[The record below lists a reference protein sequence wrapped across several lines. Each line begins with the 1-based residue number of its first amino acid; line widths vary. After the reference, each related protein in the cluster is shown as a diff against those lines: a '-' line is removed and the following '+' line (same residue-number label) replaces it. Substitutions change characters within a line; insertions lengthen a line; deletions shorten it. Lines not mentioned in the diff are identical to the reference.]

1 MTQQE
6 PFDGDRAAVVIM
18 DFQNGIVGGFA
29 SDPQGTAERAASVL
43 AAARAAGIPVV
54 HVVHRGGR
62 FADDSPDVEIHPGV
76 APAGGSAS
84 SPRTRAGSFS
94 TTGLEVLLR
103 EMGRDTLALMG
114 VATRALSDVRQRTVP
129 TKRLRASV
137 PAATVCRAE
146 RYRGR
151 GRGLDVR
158 RGGVRERDSL
168 VLERPREERR

>member
-6 PFDGDRAAVVIM
+6 PFDVDRAAVVIM

-84 SPRTRAGSFS
+84 SPRRAQ
-94 TTGLEVLLR
+94 
-103 EMGRDTLALMG
+103 
-114 VATRALSDVRQRTVP
+114 VRSRP
-129 TKRLRASV
+129 PGWRCYSGKW
-137 PAATVCRAE
+137 
-146 RYRGR
+146 
-151 GRGLDVR
+151 
-158 RGGVRERDSL
+158 GGIRW
-168 VLERPREERR
+168 P